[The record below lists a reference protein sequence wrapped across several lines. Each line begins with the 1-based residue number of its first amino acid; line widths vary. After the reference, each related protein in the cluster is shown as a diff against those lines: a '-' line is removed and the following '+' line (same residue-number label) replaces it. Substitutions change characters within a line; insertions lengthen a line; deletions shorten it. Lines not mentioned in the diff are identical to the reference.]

1 MELFSYFRSSAAYR
15 LRIAFNLKGVEHNI
29 RPVNLLKAEH
39 KSEEYLAINPQGL
52 VPALKIDDGRVLT
65 QSTAI
70 LEYIEATQSGQP
82 LLPSDEFEA
91 AKVRSWV
98 NQIACDIHPV
108 NNLRI
113 LKYLSG
119 ELGADDEAKNAW
131 YQHWIEVGFSALEEQ
146 LGDGPFCYGEQV
158 TLADVYLIPQVYNA
172 KRFNVDMSQF
182 PKISAIVDHCN
193 SLDAFIQAMPENQVD
208 APKS

>member
-15 LRIAFNLKGVEHNI
+15 LRIAFNLKGIAHDI

-39 KSEEYLAINPQGL
+39 KSEEYLAMNPQGL

-70 LEYIEATQSGQP
+70 LEYIEATQAGQA

-91 AKVRSWV
+91 AIVRSWV

-119 ELGADDEAKNAW
+119 ELGVDDDAKNSW
-131 YQHWIEVGFSALEEQ
+131 YKHWIDVGFRALEEQ

-158 TLADVYLIPQVYNA
+158 TLADVYLVPQVYNA
-172 KRFNVDMSQF
+172 KRFQVDMSQF

-193 SLDAFIQAMPENQVD
+193 RLDAFVQAMPEHQPD
-208 APKS
+208 APQS